1 MDTEK
6 GLNGFD
12 GVRGKTEEA
21 MSEVEAEALK
31 KCLEEKKGEQETH
44 SKCKSKIEAFQSSSS
59 HSKKPLGPLMLRSG
73 SLTDVWNKLVVTMFQ
88 DFGFTALI
96 IFSNVS

>member
-1 MDTEK
+1 MILQGSVEIWEACRFVIVGAMDTEK

-12 GVRGKTEEA
+12 GVGGKTEKT

-31 KCLEEKKGEQETH
+31 KCLEEKKGEQEIH

-59 HSKKPLGPLMLRSG
+59 SSHSKKPLGPLKLRSG
-73 SLTDVWNKLVVTMFQ
+73 SLTDV
-88 DFGFTALI
+88 
-96 IFSNVS
+96 

>member
-1 MDTEK
+1 MKFWKLADSVIVVAMDTEK

-12 GVRGKTEEA
+12 GVRGKTEKA

-31 KCLEEKKGEQETH
+31 KCLEEKKGDQETH

-59 HSKKPLGPLMLRSG
+59 HSKKPLGPLILRSG
-73 SLTDVWNKLVVTMFQ
+73 SLTDV
-88 DFGFTALI
+88 
-96 IFSNVS
+96 

>member
-12 GVRGKTEEA
+12 GVRGKTEKA